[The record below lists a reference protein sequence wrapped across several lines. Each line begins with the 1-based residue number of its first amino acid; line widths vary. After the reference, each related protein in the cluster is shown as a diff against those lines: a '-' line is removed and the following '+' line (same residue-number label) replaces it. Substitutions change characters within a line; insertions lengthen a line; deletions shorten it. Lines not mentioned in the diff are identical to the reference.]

1 MSKLINCIPS
11 GIPSIS
17 IHSLFDIL
25 FISLSIVRGVY
36 NYTMLDIISV
46 VCILY
51 CKNNY
56 NS

>member
-46 VCILY
+46 VYTVL
-51 CKNNY
+51 
-56 NS
+56 